1 MDGLKVKS
9 FLQDQFKNYVK
20 DLEILT
26 NIDSGNGDPE
36 GTGKA
41 AKFVGGKLQ
50 ELGGTVE
57 YRTNERSTHL
67 IARIT
72 GKGTFRLLMIGHID
86 TVFKKGEVAKR
97 PFRLDEKN
105 IAYGPGVGDDKATV
119 VQTIYAMKAL
129 KELGFDSFGEIIFYY
144 NGEEEGGSPTAVA
157 IVAEL
162 AQQADMAVIMD
173 TARPDWGIVTQRKG
187 SANYEIQVS
196 GISGHAGNAPHES
209 ASAIMELGNQISR
222 LYKIASPLPENPQ
235 DYTMEKLKEKGIQ
248 DHGQFIPPNCI
259 NVGVI
264 GSTNDRINVIPGD
277 AFAKLN
283 VRCYTVAEQERVDQA
298 IKDLA
303 NHTIVPG
310 TKVTITGGIHTGPM
324 EKTPQVQKL
333 VDMYKAIVKREYN
346 AEVVE
351 WVAGGLTDGNRTAKF
366 IPTIDALGVENYEEH
381 TDHEYVDLNTA
392 VPRTAALVLFVA
404 EVTKKW
410 PIV

>member
-1 MDGLKVKS
+1 MDGLKVKAY
-9 FLQDQFKNYVK
+9 LQDQFKNYVA
-20 DLEILT
+20 DLEVLT

-36 GTGKA
+36 GTDKA
-41 AKFVGGKLQ
+41 AKFVGGKL
-50 ELGGTVE
+50 ESMGGTVE

-67 IARIT
+67 IARVKGT
-72 GKGTFRLLMIGHID
+72 GTFRLLMIGHID
-86 TVFKKGEVAKR
+86 TVFKKGEAAKR
-97 PFRLDEKN
+97 PFRIDEKN
-105 IAYGPGVGDDKATV
+105 LAYGPGVGDDKATV
-119 VQTIYAMKAL
+119 IQTLYAIKAL
-129 KELGFDSFGEIIFYY
+129 KELGFDRFGEIILYY

-209 ASAIMELGNQISR
+209 ASAIMELGNQISK
-222 LYKIASPLPENPQ
+222 LYQLASPLPENPQ

-283 VRCYTVAEQERVDQA
+283 VRCYTVAEQERIDRA

-303 NHTIVPG
+303 NQTVVPG
-310 TKVTITGGIHTGPM
+310 TKVTVTGGIHTGPM

-333 VDMYKAIVKREYN
+333 VDMYKAIVKREYD

-366 IPTIDALGVENYEEH
+366 IPTIDALGVENYDEH

-392 VPRTAALVLFVA
+392 VPRTTTLVLFVA
-404 EVTKKW
+404 EVTEKW
-410 PIV
+410 PIQ

>member
-1 MDGLKVKS
+1 MDGLKVKT
-9 FLQDQFKNYVK
+9 FLQDQFQNYVK
-20 DLEILT
+20 DLEALT
-26 NIDSGNGDPE
+26 NIDSGNGDAE
-36 GTGKA
+36 GTDKA
-41 AKFVGGKLQ
+41 AKFVGAKLQ
-50 ELGGTVE
+50 KLGGDVE

-67 IARIT
+67 IARMK

-129 KELGFDSFGEIIFYY
+129 KELAFDSFGEIILYY

-162 AQQADMAVIMD
+162 ARQADMAVIMD

-277 AFAKLN
+277 AYAKLN
-283 VRCYTVAEQERVDQA
+283 VRCYTVAEQERIDQA

-303 NHTIVPG
+303 NQTVVPG

-351 WVAGGLTDGNRTAKF
+351 WMAGGLTDGNRTAKF

-392 VPRTAALVLFVA
+392 VPRTTALVLFIS

-410 PIV
+410 PII

>member
-1 MDGLKVKS
+1 MDGLKVKT
-9 FLQDQFKNYVK
+9 FLQEQFPSYVK
-20 DLEILT
+20 DLEVLT

-36 GTGKA
+36 GTDRA
-41 AKFVGGKLQ
+41 AKFVGGKIQ
-50 ELGGTVE
+50 EMGGSVE

-67 IARIT
+67 IARIK

-86 TVFKKGEVAKR
+86 TVFKKGEAAKR
-97 PFRLDEKN
+97 PFRVDEKG

-119 VQTIYAMKAL
+119 IQTLYVAKAL
-129 KELGFDSFGEIIFYY
+129 KEFGFNLFGEIILYY
-144 NGEEEGGSPTAVA
+144 NGEEEGGSPTAEK

-162 AQQADMAVIMD
+162 GQQADMAILMD

-187 SANYEIQVS
+187 SANYEIHVE

-222 LYKIASPLPENPQ
+222 LYQLASPLPQNPQ
-235 DYTMEKLKEKGIQ
+235 DYTMESLKKQGIR

-264 GSTNDRINVIPGD
+264 GSTNDRINVIPDD
-277 AFAKLN
+277 AFVKLN
-283 VRCYTVAEQERVDQA
+283 VRCYTVAEQERIDSA
-298 IKDLA
+298 IKDLTNQA
-303 NHTIVPG
+303 VVPG
-310 TKVTITGGIHTGPM
+310 TKVTVTGRIHTGPM

-333 VDMYKAIVKREYN
+333 VDMYKDIVRREYG

-351 WVAGGLTDGNRTAKF
+351 WMAGGITDGNRTAKF

-392 VPRTAALVLFVA
+392 VPRTVALALLIA
-404 EVTKKW
+404 EVTEKW
-410 PIV
+410 PIQ